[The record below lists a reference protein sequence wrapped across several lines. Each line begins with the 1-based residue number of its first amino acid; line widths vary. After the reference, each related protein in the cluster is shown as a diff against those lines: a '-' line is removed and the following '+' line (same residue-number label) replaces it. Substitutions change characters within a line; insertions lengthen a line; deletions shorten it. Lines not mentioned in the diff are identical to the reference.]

1 MSSLGRGEDRRVC
14 PGEDVGLATVMPEL
28 SCWENLMFST
38 ELTTKS
44 NRASGKNRAGAD
56 HLKPVGLCNQSTT
69 KITVLIKYKPG

>member
-1 MSSLGRGEDRRVC
+1 MC

-56 HLKPVGLCNQSTT
+56 HLKPVELCNQSTT

>member
-1 MSSLGRGEDRRVC
+1 MC
-14 PGEDVGLATVMPEL
+14 PGEDVGLATVMPEW

-56 HLKPVGLCNQSTT
+56 HLKPVELCNQSTT